1 MDADFHIGNMIQ
13 AQLKVQ
19 GRTMTWFAN
28 AIHYDRSNVYKMLKH
43 ETIDLVLL
51 MRISELLN
59 YDFLHDCSNALTFE
73 VKNRQKH
80 RQPSE
85 NRKKQ
90 PEKGTQ
96 ETDK

>member
-1 MDADFHIGNMIQ
+1 
-13 AQLKVQ
+13 
-19 GRTMTWFAN
+19 MTWFAN

-73 VKNRQKH
+73 VKIVK
-80 RQPSE
+80 S
-85 NRKKQ
+85 
-90 PEKGTQ
+90 
-96 ETDK
+96 TDSRPKTGKNNLKRAPKRRINNFVAIFTTIKR